1 MAGEITME
9 TLNYR
14 LEQLEK
20 SVSEL
25 KNLLV
30 ASKLQ
35 DKDIETLKTDVSN
48 LETRVYKLE
57 KTPAEKSRVTETPE
71 SPPCLSLQRATT
83 LRVKP
88 GTEPDGVNEC
98 EWDLFWSP
106 CLTKLSVFSI
116 IE

>member
-25 KNLLV
+25 KDLFVN
-30 ASKLQ
+30 SKLQ

-48 LETRVYKLE
+48 LETRVGNLE
-57 KTPAEKSRVTETPE
+57 KAPAETKASWFDKGLDIVFKLAITAIVGIV
-71 SPPCLSLQRATT
+71 LAKIGL
-83 LRVKP
+83 
-88 GTEPDGVNEC
+88 GV
-98 EWDLFWSP
+98 
-106 CLTKLSVFSI
+106 
-116 IE
+116 

>member
-30 ASKLQ
+30 DSKLQ

-57 KTPAEKSRVTETPE
+57 KTPAETKAGWFDKCVDIIFKLAIT
-71 SPPCLSLQRATT
+71 AIA
-83 LRVKP
+83 
-88 GTEPDGVNEC
+88 GVV
-98 EWDLFWSP
+98 
-106 CLTKLSVFSI
+106 LTKIGFNV
-116 IE
+116 

>member
-30 ASKLQ
+30 DSKLQ

-57 KTPAEKSRVTETPE
+57 KTPAETKACWFDKCVDIIFKLAIT
-71 SPPCLSLQRATT
+71 AIA
-83 LRVKP
+83 
-88 GTEPDGVNEC
+88 GVV
-98 EWDLFWSP
+98 
-106 CLTKLSVFSI
+106 LTKIGFNV
-116 IE
+116 

>member
-57 KTPAEKSRVTETPE
+57 KTPAETKA
-71 SPPCLSLQRATT
+71 CWFD
-83 LRVKP
+83 K
-88 GTEPDGVNEC
+88 GV
-98 EWDLFWSP
+98 DIIFKLAITAIAGVV
-106 CLTKLSVFSI
+106 LTKIGFNV
-116 IE
+116 